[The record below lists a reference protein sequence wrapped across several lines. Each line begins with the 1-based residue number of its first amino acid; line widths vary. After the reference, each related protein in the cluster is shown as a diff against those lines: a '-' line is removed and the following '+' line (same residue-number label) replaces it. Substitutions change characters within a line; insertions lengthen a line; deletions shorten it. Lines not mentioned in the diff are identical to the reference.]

1 MALHNPVEEM
11 NKPLDTPNPDATANL
26 SEHLS
31 RVARLLPEKK
41 AVVCPAASGAF
52 VHWTFR
58 QLDEETD
65 RLAHGFQ
72 RAGIVRGV
80 KTILMVR
87 PSLELFAVTFA
98 LFRVGAIPVM
108 IDPGMGRQKLVENL
122 SSIGAEAFIG
132 IPLAHILRVLSPGR
146 FSTVKVKITVG
157 RRLFWGG
164 YALED
169 LRKGPWRPFPPAPM
183 RPDERAAIFFTT
195 GSTGPPKGVVYEH
208 GMFDAQVRYLRTHFG
223 YGRDEVDLATF
234 PLFSLFDAVLGMTS
248 VIPDMDPTRPAQA
261 DPRKIVHALEANNC
275 NSMYGSPAL
284 LENLA
289 RYGAETGKKLPAVK
303 RIITAGAPVRPDLME
318 AVHRLLP
325 PEARIHTPYGATE
338 ALPVSDIDSRE
349 VLAETRQISES
360 GGGACVGRPM
370 AGMEVRIIGIT
381 EEPLERIEDAEILP
395 PGTIGEIA
403 VKGPVT
409 TREYFRNPGA
419 TRLAKMRDGDG
430 GVWHRMGDLGYLDDR
445 RRLWFCGRKAHRVE
459 TAAGALFTIPCEALF
474 NRHPRVRRSALVG
487 VGAPGSKRPVII
499 VELQAGDSGR
509 DKEGLTE
516 ELLTIARS
524 NAMIGAINTILY
536 HPGFPVDIRH
546 NAKIFREK
554 LAVWATAQV
563 GMD

>member
-1 MALHNPVEEM
+1 VEE
-11 NKPLDTPNPDATANL
+11 KTVSTANL

-31 RVARLLPEKK
+31 RVASLLPDKK
-41 AVVCPAASGAF
+41 AVICPAAPGSPNF
-52 VHWTFR
+52 IHWTFR
-58 QLDEETD
+58 QLEEETD
-65 RLAHGFQ
+65 RLAHGFS
-72 RAGIVRGV
+72 RAGIVKGV

-98 LFRVGAIPVM
+98 LFRVGAVPVM

-132 IPLAHILRVLSPGR
+132 IPLAHVLRVLSPGK
-146 FSTVKVKITVG
+146 FATVKVKITVG

-164 YALED
+164 YTLED
-169 LRKGPWRPFPPAPM
+169 FRREPWRPFRPVPV
-183 RPDERAAIFFTT
+183 RPDEQAAIFFTT

-208 GMFDAQVRYLRTHFG
+208 GMFDAQIRYLSTHFG

-248 VIPDMDPTRPAQA
+248 VIPDMDPTRPAAA
-261 DPRKIVHALEANNC
+261 DPRKIVHALETHSC
-275 NSMYGSPAL
+275 RSMYASPAL

-289 RYGAETGKKLPAVK
+289 RFGAEKGKKLPELK

-338 ALPVSDIDSRE
+338 VLPVSDIDSRE

-360 GGGACVGRPM
+360 GGGTCVGRSMP
-370 AGMEVRIIGIT
+370 GMTVRIIEIT
-381 EEPLERIEDAEILP
+381 EAPLAHIGEAVILP
-395 PGTIGEIA
+395 PGRIGEIA

-409 TREYFRNPGA
+409 TKEYFRNPGA
-419 TRLAKMRDGDG
+419 TRLAKMADDDG
-430 GVWHRMGDLGYLDDR
+430 GIWHRMGDLGYLDDQG
-445 RRLWFCGRKAHRVE
+445 RLWFCGRKAHRVE
-459 TAAGALFTIPCEALF
+459 TATGRLFTIPCEALF

-487 VGAPGSKRPVII
+487 VGAAGNQRPVII
-499 VELQAGDSGR
+499 IELKPGDAGQDR
-509 DKEGLTE
+509 EGLTA
-516 ELLTIARS
+516 ELLAIAGA
-524 NAMIGAINTILY
+524 NAITREIKTVLY

-554 LAVWATAQV
+554 LAVWAAAQLK
-563 GMD
+563 

>member
-1 MALHNPVEEM
+1 M
-11 NKPLDTPNPDATANL
+11 NNRLESVRPDITANL

-31 RVARLLPEKK
+31 RVARHLPEKK
-41 AVVCPAASGAF
+41 AVVCPDASGGTF

-65 RLAHGFQ
+65 LLAHGFH
-72 RAGIVRGV
+72 RVGIVRGV

-87 PSLELFAVTFA
+87 PSLDMFAIAFA

-164 YALED
+164 YTLAD
-169 LRKGPWRPFPPAPM
+169 LRKGPRHPFPPAPM

-208 GMFDAQVRYLRTHFG
+208 GMFDAQVRYLSAHFG

-248 VIPDMDPTRPAQA
+248 VFPDMDPTRPGRA
-261 DPRKIVHALEANNC
+261 DPRKIVQALEANNC

-289 RYGAETGKKLPAVK
+289 RYGAETGKRLPAVK

-325 PEARIHTPYGATE
+325 AAARIHTPYGATE

-349 VLAETRQISES
+349 VLTETRRISES
-360 GGGACVGRPM
+360 GGGTCVGRPM

-381 EEPLERIEDAEILP
+381 EAPLARIEDAAILP
-395 PGTIGEIA
+395 AGQIGEIA

-409 TREYFRNPGA
+409 TKEYFRNPEA
-419 TRLAKMRDGDG
+419 TRLAKMGDDEG
-430 GVWHRMGDLGYLDDR
+430 GIWHRMGDVGYLDER
-445 RRLWFCGRKAHRVE
+445 GRLWFCGRKAHRVE
-459 TAAGALFTIPCEALF
+459 TAGGTLFTIPCEALF

-487 VGAPGSKRPVII
+487 VGAPGRRRPVIVI
-499 VELQAGDSGR
+499 ELKAGDAVLDR
-509 DKEGLTE
+509 ERLTA
-516 ELLTIARS
+516 ELLEIAKE
-524 NAMIGAINTILY
+524 NALTRHIDTILY

-554 LAVWATAQV
+554 LAVWAE
-563 GMD
+563 GRLGCG